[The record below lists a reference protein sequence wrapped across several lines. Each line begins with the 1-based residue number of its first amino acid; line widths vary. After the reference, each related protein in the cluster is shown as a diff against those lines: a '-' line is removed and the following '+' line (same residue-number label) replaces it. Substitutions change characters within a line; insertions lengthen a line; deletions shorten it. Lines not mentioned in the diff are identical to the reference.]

1 MLGNFEASH
10 REGSTMGTPMAG
22 AAGKPVTVPAWKAL
36 PSFVRDAHQSLVDF
50 AEAANGEVVRLG
62 LGVSSPYLVTH
73 PDHVQQVLQE
83 RAANYPR
90 GDDTA
95 LWRSVRK
102 LVGDGILAE
111 GDTWL
116 ASRKTLAP
124 LFRRGRIDALVDPMT
139 KAIDEA
145 TDRLEE
151 AAAAGSVVDI
161 GTELSRLVCAAIMR
175 AFFDSRVSVDD
186 ALRIMAA
193 QEAIVTSMA
202 PRLLAPFAPWWVPM
216 PGDRRF
222 HHSVQTID
230 DILLPVLR
238 AAMRQPGDGDDVLST
253 LARAQRDGQPLS
265 ERQMRDDLVSMV
277 AVTTETSYVVL
288 TWLWPVLANHP
299 DVADRLYA
307 EVDQVVGAGQVRAE
321 HLPQLTYTQMV
332 LNELLRLYP
341 AGWIVPRR
349 ALAAD
354 VLGGVRI
361 DQGATVVLSPYAT
374 QRMKAHWGPTAESFD
389 PERFAPGRAE
399 AEGRHRHAYYPFGLG
414 MHRCLGEHLFNVEA
428 LLIVATLVSKFRFTL
443 TDPTVPAP
451 RVAASLRPG
460 RRVELTLSRRE
471 HSVAS
476 RSH

>member
-1 MLGNFEASH
+1 M
-10 REGSTMGTPMAG
+10 
-22 AAGKPVTVPAWKAL
+22 TVPVWRAL
-36 PSFVRDAHQSLVDF
+36 PNFLRDAHQSLVD
-50 AEAANGEVVRLG
+50 AGEAAGGRVVRLG
-62 LGVSSPYLVTH
+62 FGVSSPYLVTD
-73 PDHVQQVLQE
+73 PDHVRQVLQD
-83 RAANYPR
+83 RATNYPR

-124 LFRRGRIDALVDPMT
+124 LFRRGRIDVMVDTMA

-145 TDRLEE
+145 TDRLDGAAE
-151 AAAAGSVVDI
+151 AGRVVDI
-161 GTELSRLVCAAIMR
+161 GAELSRLVCAAIMR
-175 AFFDSRVSVDD
+175 VFFDSRVSVDD

-193 QEAIVTSMA
+193 QEEIVTSMA
-202 PRLLAPFAPWWVPM
+202 PRLLAPFTPWWIPM

-222 HHSVQTID
+222 HRAVQTID
-230 DILLPVLR
+230 GILLPVLR
-238 AAMRQPGDGDDVLST
+238 AAVQQPGDGDDVLST

-299 DVADRLYA
+299 DVAERLYA
-307 EVDQVVGAGQVRAE
+307 EVDQVVGAGPVRAE
-321 HLPQLTYTQMV
+321 HLRQLTYTQLV

-349 ALAAD
+349 ASAPD

-361 DQGATVVLSPYAT
+361 ERGATVILSPYAT
-374 QRMKAHWGPTAESFD
+374 QRMRAYWGPTAESFD
-389 PERFAPGRAE
+389 PERFAPD
-399 AEGRHRHAYYPFGLG
+399 RHEVETARRNAYYPFGLG

-428 LLIVATLVSKFRFTL
+428 LLIVATLVSRFRFAL

-451 RVAASLRPG
+451 RVAASLRP
-460 RRVELTLSRRE
+460 RRQVELTLSRRD
-471 HSVAS
+471 HAVPG
-476 RSH
+476 RSN

>member
-1 MLGNFEASH
+1 
-10 REGSTMGTPMAG
+10 MGAPKAA
-22 AAGKPVTVPAWKAL
+22 AAGRPVSVPAWKAL
-36 PSFVRDAHQSLVDF
+36 PSFLRDAHQSLVD
-50 AEAANGEVVRLG
+50 AGEAAGGEVVRLG

-73 PDHVQQVLQE
+73 PDHVRQVLQD

-124 LFRRGRIDALVDPMT
+124 LFRRGRIDALVDTMAA
-139 KAIDEA
+139 AIDEA
-145 TDRLEE
+145 TDRLDT

-175 AFFDSRVSVDD
+175 VFFDSRVSVDD

-193 QEAIVTSMA
+193 QEDIVTSMA
-202 PRLLAPFAPWWVPM
+202 PRLLAPFAPWWIPM

-222 HHSVQTID
+222 HRSVQTID
-230 DILLPVLR
+230 GILLPVLR
-238 AAMRQPGDGDDVLST
+238 AAVRQPGDGDDVLST
-253 LARAQRDGQPLS
+253 LARAQRDGQPLT

-288 TWLWPVLANHP
+288 TWLWPVLANHT

-307 EVDQVVGAGQVRAE
+307 EIDEVVGAGPVRAE
-321 HLPQLTYTQMV
+321 HLRQLTYTQMV

-349 ALAAD
+349 ALGPD

-361 DQGATVVLSPYAT
+361 DRGATVILSPYAT
-374 QRMKAHWGPTAESFD
+374 QRMKAFWGPTAESFD

-399 AEGRHRHAYYPFGLG
+399 AEAGRRQAYYPFGLG

-428 LLIVATLVSKFRFTL
+428 LLIVATLISRFRFTL

-451 RVAASLRPG
+451 RVAASLRPR
-460 RRVELTLSRRE
+460 RRVELTPSRRD
-471 HSVAS
+471 HSVAG

>member
-1 MLGNFEASH
+1 M
-10 REGSTMGTPMAG
+10 TPKVGTVS
-22 AAGKPVTVPAWKAL
+22 KPVTVPAWQAL
-36 PSFVRDAHQSLVDF
+36 PSFLRNAHQSLVD
-50 AEAANGEVVRLG
+50 AGNAAGGAVVRLG
-62 LGVSSPYLVTH
+62 LGVLRPYLVTD
-73 PDHVQQVLQE
+73 PEHVHQVLQE

-116 ASRKTLAP
+116 ASRRTLAP
-124 LFRRGRIDALVDPMT
+124 LFRRGRLDALVDPMAQ
-139 KAIDEA
+139 AIDEA
-145 TDRLEE
+145 TGRLEE

-161 GTELSRLVCAAIMR
+161 GSELARLVCAAIMR
-175 AFFDSRVSVDD
+175 VFFDSRVSVDE
-186 ALRIMAA
+186 ALRIMEA
-193 QEAIVTSMA
+193 QEAIVTAMA
-202 PRLLAPFAPWWVPM
+202 SRLLAPFAPWWVPM

-222 HHSVQTID
+222 HRSVQAID

-238 AAMRQPGDGDDVLST
+238 AAVREPGDGDDVLST

-307 EVDQVVGAGQVRAE
+307 EVDEVVGAGPVRAE
-321 HLPQLTYTQMV
+321 QLPQLTYTQMV

-349 ALAAD
+349 AVAAD
-354 VLGGVRI
+354 VLGVRI
-361 DQGATVVLSPYAT
+361 RPGATVIISPYAT
-374 QRMKAHWGPTAESFD
+374 QRMTAYWGEAAESFD

-399 AEGRHRHAYYPFGLG
+399 AEKDRRRAYFPFGLG

-428 LLIVATLVSKFRFTL
+428 LLIVATLVSKFRVTL
-443 TDPTVPAP
+443 TDRTVPTP

-471 HSVAS
+471 HSVAG
-476 RSH
+476 RSL

>member
-1 MLGNFEASH
+1 M
-10 REGSTMGTPMAG
+10 
-22 AAGKPVTVPAWKAL
+22 PAWKAL
-36 PSFVRDAHQSLVDF
+36 PSFLRDAHQSLVDTGN
-50 AEAANGEVVRLG
+50 ASGGEVVRLG
-62 LGVSSPYLVTH
+62 LGVSSPYLVTN
-73 PDHVQQVLQE
+73 PDHVRQVLQD
-83 RAANYPR
+83 RSANYPR

-111 GDTWL
+111 GDSWL
-116 ASRKTLAP
+116 ASRRILAP
-124 LFRRGRIDALVDPMT
+124 LFRRGRIDALVAPMAE
-139 KAIDEA
+139 AIEGA
-145 TDRLEE
+145 TGRLDE
-151 AAAAGSVVDI
+151 AAATGSVVDI

-202 PRLLAPFAPWWVPM
+202 PRLLAPFAPWWIPM

-222 HHSVQTID
+222 HRSVQTID
-230 DILLPVLR
+230 NILLPVLR
-238 AAMRQPGDGDDVLST
+238 AAVREPGDGDDVLST

-299 DVADRLYA
+299 AVADRLYA
-307 EVDQVVGAGQVRAE
+307 EVDEVVGAGPVRAE
-321 HLPQLTYTQMV
+321 HLSQLTYTQMV
-332 LNELLRLYP
+332 LDELLRLYP

-349 ALAAD
+349 AMASDL
-354 VLGGVRI
+354 LGGVRI
-361 DQGATVVLSPYAT
+361 EQGATVIVSPYAT
-374 QRMKAHWGPTAESFD
+374 QRMTAYWGTTAESFD
-389 PERFAPGRAE
+389 PERFAPGSAE
-399 AEGRHRHAYYPFGLG
+399 ADKSRRHAYFPFGLG

-428 LLIVATLVSKFRFTL
+428 LLIVATLVSKYRFAL

-451 RVAASLRPG
+451 RVAASLRP
-460 RRVELTLSRRE
+460 RQRVELTLSHRE

-476 RSH
+476 RSR